1 MPIFY
6 DPTITG
12 EETSFALNADES
24 AHACR
29 VLRMKVGDELTV
41 LNGKGLVLNG
51 EIAVASPKGCQ
62 INTREIV
69 QHPTSPVDI
78 HIAIAPT
85 KNSDRMEWLFE
96 KATEIGITEITLLS
110 CRNSERKN
118 IREDR
123 LEKILVSAMKQS
135 QRNYLPILHPMIGFK
150 EFIQQHPKGLIAHCE
165 KTDKRTIENAWS
177 PVNCPILIGPE
188 GDFSTEEIEWALSH
202 GYTPIS
208 LGENRLRTETAGLYA
223 CMHAVLMHQKINAKP

>member
-6 DPTITG
+6 DPSISG
-12 EETSFALNADES
+12 KELSFMLNADES

-29 VLRMKVGDELTV
+29 VLRMKEGDKLTV
-41 LNGKGLVLNG
+41 LNGKGLFLNG
-51 EIAVASPKGCQ
+51 IIAFSNPKGC
-62 INTREIV
+62 EIKTISVV
-69 QHPTSPVDI
+69 QQDLLPFDI

-110 CRNSERKN
+110 CRNSERKY

-135 QRNYLPILHPMIGFK
+135 QRSFLPILHPMRSVK
-150 EFIQQHPKGLIAHCE
+150 DFIKANPNGLIAHCE
-165 KTDKRTIENAWS
+165 NSEKGSIERNWRTT
-177 PVNCPILIGPE
+177 NCPILIGPE
-188 GDFSTEEIEWALSH
+188 GDFSHEEIEWAISN
-202 GYTPIS
+202 GYHAIS
-208 LGENRLRTETAGLYA
+208 LGENRLRTETAGLVA
-223 CMHAVLMHQKINAKP
+223 CMHAVLSSQKIKTSL

>member
-6 DPTITG
+6 DPSITG
-12 EETSFALNADES
+12 KETSFKLNADES

-29 VLRMKVGDELTV
+29 VLRMKDGDELTV
-41 LNGKGLVLNG
+41 LNGKGLVLTG
-51 EIAVASPKGCQ
+51 KIEVASPKGCV
-62 INTREIV
+62 IIPKEID
-69 QHPTSPVDI
+69 QHELSPVNI

-123 LEKILVSAMKQS
+123 LEKILISAMKQS
-135 QRNYLPILHPMIGFK
+135 QRNYLPILHQMIGFK
-150 EFIQQHPKGLIAHCE
+150 EFIQHHPKGLIAHCE
-165 KTDKRTIENAWS
+165 KSEKRTIADVWT
-177 PVNCPILIGPE
+177 PINCPILIGPE
-188 GDFSTEEIEWALSH
+188 GDFSSDEIKLALSN
-202 GYTPIS
+202 GYTPIT
-208 LGENRLRTETAGLYA
+208 LGENRLRTETAGLVA
-223 CMHAVLMHQKINAKP
+223 CMHAILKHQGIRSKS

>member
-6 DPTITG
+6 DPSITG
-12 EETSFALNADES
+12 EESSFTLNADES

-29 VLRMKVGDELTV
+29 VLRMKEGDELTI
-41 LNGKGLVLNG
+41 LNGKGLILKG
-51 EIAVASPKGCQ
+51 KIAFPNPKGC
-62 INTREIV
+62 EIKTTHV
-69 QHPTSPVDI
+69 EQHDLLPIDI

-123 LEKILVSAMKQS
+123 LEKIIVSAMKQS
-135 QRNYLPILHPMIGFK
+135 QRSFLPILHPMTSVK
-150 EFIQQHPKGLIAHCE
+150 DFIKANPNGLIAHCE
-165 KTDKRTIENAWS
+165 NSEKGSIEQNWRAT
-177 PVNCPILIGPE
+177 NCPILIGPE
-188 GDFSTEEIEWALSH
+188 GDFSHEEIEWAFSN
-202 GYTPIS
+202 GYQAIS
-208 LGENRLRTETAGLYA
+208 LGENRLRTETAGLVA
-223 CMHAVLMHQKINAKP
+223 CMHAVLSSQKIKPSL

>member
-6 DPTITG
+6 DPSITG
-12 EETSFALNADES
+12 KETSFTLNADES

-29 VLRMKVGDELTV
+29 VLRMKEGDELTV

-51 EIAVASPKGCQ
+51 KISDASPKGCV
-62 INTREIV
+62 IIPKEIE
-69 QHPTSPVDI
+69 QHDVSPVHI

-85 KNSDRMEWLFE
+85 KNSERMEWLFE

-135 QRNYLPILHPMIGFK
+135 QRSYLPILNPMIGLK
-150 EFIQQHPKGLIAHCE
+150 EFIQNHPNGLIAHCE
-165 KTDKRTIENAWS
+165 QTDKKTIDDAWS
-177 PVNCPILIGPE
+177 PINCPILIGPE
-188 GDFSTEEIEWALSH
+188 GDFSSDEIQLALTS
-202 GYTPIS
+202 GYTPIT
-208 LGENRLRTETAGLYA
+208 LGENRLRTETAGLVA
-223 CMHAVLMHQKINAKP
+223 CMHAVLMSQKTIPKS

>member
-12 EETSFALNADES
+12 KEKSFTLNADES
-24 AHACR
+24 SHACR

-41 LNGKGLVLNG
+41 LNGKGLVMNG
-51 EIAVASPKGCQ
+51 KIDLASPKGCV
-62 INTREIV
+62 IIPEEIE
-69 QHPTSPVDI
+69 QHELSPVNI

-135 QRNYLPILHPMIGFK
+135 QRSYLPVLNPMIGLK
-150 EFIQQHPKGLIAHCE
+150 EFIQNHPNGLIAHCE
-165 KTDKRTIENAWS
+165 KSEKRTIANAWTAI
-177 PVNCPILIGPE
+177 NCPILIGPE
-188 GDFSTEEIEWALSH
+188 GDFSSDEIELALTC
-202 GYTPIS
+202 GYTPIT
-208 LGENRLRTETAGLYA
+208 LGENRLRTETAGLVA
-223 CMHAVLMHQKINAKP
+223 CMHAVLLSQKTTPKP

>member
-1 MPIFY
+1 MHIFFE
-6 DPTITG
+6 PLMTG
-12 EETSFALNADES
+12 EEVQFTLNADES

-29 VLRMKVGDELTV
+29 VLRMKEGNELLV
-41 LNGKGLVLNG
+41 LNGKGIVLKG
-51 EIAVASPKGCQ
+51 EIVAANPKGCT
-62 INTREIV
+62 IKTVDV
-69 QHPTSPVDI
+69 QQNEPSKYEV

-110 CRNSERKN
+110 CRNSERKS

-135 QRNYLPILHPMIGFK
+135 QRSYLPILHPMIGLK
-150 EFIQQHPKGLIAHCE
+150 EFIQKHPKGLIAHCE
-165 KTDKRTIENAWS
+165 KSEKSTIDTTWI
-177 PVNCPILIGPE
+177 PRHCPILIGPE
-188 GDFSTEEIEWALSH
+188 GDFSPDEIDMALSH

-208 LGENRLRTETAGLYA
+208 LGKNRLRTETAGLVA
-223 CMHAVLMHQKINAKP
+223 CMNAVFIGQKLESEV